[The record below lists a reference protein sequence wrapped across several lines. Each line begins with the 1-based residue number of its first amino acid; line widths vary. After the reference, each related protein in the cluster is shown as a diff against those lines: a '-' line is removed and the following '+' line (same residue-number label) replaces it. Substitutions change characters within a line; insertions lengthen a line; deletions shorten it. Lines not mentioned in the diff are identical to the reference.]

1 MKLEKKEDGWTVVS
15 AEFAGDGDDYYE
27 DLKKFANGDEA
38 LLKEYMNTTGRDE
51 GSYLPQYQRAAV
63 VTYVADNHLDIEA
76 YQEFGWEP
84 VSVIN

>member
-1 MKLEKKEDGWTVVS
+1 MDGKKELRKTM
-15 AEFAGDGDDYYE
+15 
-27 DLKKFANGDEA
+27 LKAQEA
-38 LLKEYMNTTGRDE
+38 LPEDYTARAGAAIQKKALA
-51 GSYLPQYQRAAV
+51 LPQYQRAAV